1 MKTIKQH
8 PRDTKKSQ
16 VMNKTISKFII
27 IRLLNTNNKDTGKRE
42 KGYVTVRGTKIQMLA
57 DLLLEIM

>member
-8 PRDTKKSQ
+8 PRETQKSQ

-27 IRLLNTNNKDTGKRE
+27 IRLLNTNNKDIGKRE

-57 DLLLEIM
+57 NLLLETM

>member
-16 VMNKTISKFII
+16 VMNKAVSKLII
-27 IRLLNTNNKDTGKRE
+27 IRLLNTNNKDIGKRE
-42 KGYVTVRGTKIQMLA
+42 KGYVTVRGTKIKMLA
-57 DLLLEIM
+57 DLLLGTV